1 MKHTNTHWV
10 SMDEDAHFGTFPC
23 DCCDSRLAGDRF
35 DAVQMGWNES
45 ANKLEQIE
53 CGTICVDCLMKTA

>member
-1 MKHTNTHWV
+1 
-10 SMDEDAHFGTFPC
+10 MDEDAHFGTFPC